1 MLIRISLAALL
12 GFTAL
17 ICAFAQRSDAEYDR
31 RAREI
36 VGQMTLD
43 EKISQLHGIRD
54 DAKGIYR
61 WVPPVPRLGIP
72 ALQITNGPAG
82 AGPGG
87 TRPPR
92 PQPPATALPSPIA
105 LAATWDRNVAREY
118 GVIAGAESKAIGN
131 GLLEAPTIN
140 IVRVPQNGRTFLAN
154 VTVTYP

>member
-1 MLIRISLAALL
+1 MLLRALIVVLL
-12 GFTAL
+12 GSSAL
-17 ICAFAQRSDAEYDR
+17 NYSWAQKADAEYDR

-36 VGQMTLD
+36 VGRMTLD

-54 DAKGIYR
+54 DEKGIYR

-92 PQPPATALPSPIA
+92 PQPRATALPSPIA
-105 LAATWDRNVAREY
+105 LAATWDRSLARE
-118 GVIAGAESKAIGN
+118 
-131 GLLEAPTIN
+131 
-140 IVRVPQNGRTFLAN
+140 
-154 VTVTYP
+154 